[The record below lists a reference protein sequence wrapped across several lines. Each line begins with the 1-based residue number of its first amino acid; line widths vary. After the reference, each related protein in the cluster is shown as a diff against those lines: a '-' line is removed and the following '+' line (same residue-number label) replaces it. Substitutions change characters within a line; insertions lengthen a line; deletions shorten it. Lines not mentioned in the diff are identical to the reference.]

1 MKQNKK
7 FTIGDYL
14 LTRLYQLGI
23 TDLFGVPGDYNLAFL
38 DHVNDFKNIQWRG
51 NTNELNAAYA
61 TDGYARVKGFGAFLT
76 TFGVGELSALNG
88 VAGSFAENVPV
99 IQIVGSPNTKAASK
113 GECKHHTLGDGDY
126 THFHRIY
133 EEVTI
138 ASAYLSEKNTTAEID
153 RVLVAS
159 FINKKP
165 GYIVLPTNIAAMPC
179 ETPTNNI
186 KDQIVLNSDTN
197 SLKEFKQA
205 AKKLIQNNNQNISI
219 LSDYITERFDCI
231 SLVKSLLEKYNF
243 PYATMTAGKGSLG
256 EKNKNYLGIYAGSES
271 NEQVLNYL
279 ENGQLLISIGCQ
291 FSDSLTNNFSNHLDA
306 KLHIDI
312 QGLQS
317 IVAGKIFNDIHMKD
331 ALKVLSEIF
340 AELQIKKYT
349 LSLKNPFGLNS
360 DKVEDHDLL
369 TQKELWSNAK
379 NIVSEGDIVICE
391 QGTSYFGITD
401 YSLPENIQFIGQPV
415 WGSIGY
421 TLPATLGAQIAAPDK
436 KVVLFIGDGSA
447 LMTLQSLSEFI
458 YHDIHPTIF
467 VLNND
472 GYSVERAI
480 NGPEEK
486 YNDIPSLH
494 WGKLMEAFANNH
506 QEKLYVNDV
515 KTILDLKSVIYDL
528 AEVNT
533 LAFIELHLDKL
544 DYPQG
549 IINISRSINA
559 SNNAPIKH

>member
-14 LTRLYQLGI
+14 LTRLFQMGI

-38 DHVNDFKNIQWRG
+38 DHVTDFKGIQWRG

-76 TFGVGELSALNG
+76 TFGVGELSSING

-99 IQIVGSPNTKAASK
+99 IQIVGAPNTKAASK

-126 THFHRIY
+126 AHFHRIY
-133 EEVTI
+133 KEVTI
-138 ASAYLSEKNTTAEID
+138 ASTYLSANNTKNEID

-165 GYIVLPTNIAAMPC
+165 GYIVLPTDIAAMPC
-179 ETPTNNI
+179 EAPMDNI
-186 KDQIVLNSDTN
+186 KDQIVVNSEIN

-205 AKKLIQNNNQNISI
+205 AKKLIQNNSQNISI
-219 LSDYITERFDCI
+219 LSDYITERFGCI

-271 NEQVLNYL
+271 SEQVLNYL
-279 ENGQLLISIGCQ
+279 ENNQLLISIGCQ
-291 FSDSLTNNFSNHLDA
+291 FSDSLTNNFSNNIDA

-317 IVAGKIFNDIHMKD
+317 IVAGKKFTQIHMKD
-331 ALKVLSEIF
+331 ALSILSEIF
-340 AELQIKKYT
+340 AELHIEKYT
-349 LSLKNPFGLNS
+349 FSLKNPFGNNPI
-360 DKVEDHDLL
+360 KVESSDLL
-369 TQKELWSNAK
+369 TQKALWSNAK
-379 NIVSEGDIVICE
+379 NIVNEGDIVICE

-421 TLPATLGAQIAAPDK
+421 TLPATLGAQIAAPNK

-458 YHDIHPTIF
+458 YHNIHPTIF

-486 YNDIPSLH
+486 YNDIPSLN
-494 WGKLMEAFANNH
+494 WGKLMEAFANNN
-506 QEKLYVNDV
+506 QEKLYVNEV
-515 KTILDLKSVIYDL
+515 KKILDLKSVIYDL

-533 LAFIELHLDKL
+533 LAFIELHLDKI

-559 SNNAPIKH
+559 SNNAPVKH